1 MLRMKCRFKMLS
13 LLINIY
19 LQTISSVV
27 VDVNSFLQKLAA
39 ASVQNLF
46 ASAGLYSTFKCRFFG
61 IKLLW

>member
-1 MLRMKCRFKMLS
+1 MLPMKCRFKMLS

-39 ASVQNLF
+39 GSVQNLF
-46 ASAGLYSTFKCRFFG
+46 ASAGLYSTF
-61 IKLLW
+61 